1 MKIRTVLC
9 PTDFSEFSR
18 RAIEHAVAVARWN
31 ESKLTLLHVY
41 PFLVPLAGDAPY
53 LPSGLPLDA
62 ETRARL
68 LRDLET
74 AAEPAR
80 AAGLDPALLLIEG
93 DPSEEILRRART
105 LPADLIVMGTHGR
118 RGLDRWMLGSVA
130 DRVVHKARCAVL
142 TVPRP
147 PEGVPP
153 APERLYQRILCPVEL
168 SGSENILE
176 TAFSIAHSAGGRL
189 TLLHVLEDLPQREAV
204 ARMAHLDWATFHD
217 GLEQDARRRLR
228 TAVANR
234 PLHGC
239 EVDEAVVA
247 GKPHREILKI
257 ADTSGASL
265 IVMGIHGHNPLARL
279 FFGSTTFH
287 VLRQAACPVLTVRGP
302 GPEQPR

>member
-31 ESKLTLLHVY
+31 EAKLMLLHVY
-41 PFLVPLAGDAPY
+41 PFLLPLGGDAPY

-80 AAGLDPALLLIEG
+80 AAGLKPELLLIEG
-93 DPSEEILRRART
+93 DPSEEILRQART

-118 RGLDRWMLGSVA
+118 RGFERWMLGSVA

-147 PEGVPP
+147 PEGAHPTP
-153 APERLYQRILCPVEL
+153 GRLYERILCPVEL
-168 SGSENILE
+168 SGSEAILE
-176 TAFSIAHSAGGRL
+176 TAFSIAHSAGARL
-189 TLLHVLEDLPQREAV
+189 TLLHVLEDLPQHEAA
-204 ARMAHLDWATFHD
+204 ARLAHLEWASFLE

-228 TAVANR
+228 TAASQSA
-234 PLHGC
+234 GSGQ
-239 EVDEAVVA
+239 VDGVVA
-247 GKPHREILKI
+247 TGKPYREILKL

-265 IVMGIHGHNPLARL
+265 IVMGIHGRDPLERL
-279 FFGSTTFH
+279 FFGSTTLH
-287 VLRQAACPVLTVRGP
+287 VLRQAGCPVLTVRGP
-302 GPEQPR
+302 EPGKRP